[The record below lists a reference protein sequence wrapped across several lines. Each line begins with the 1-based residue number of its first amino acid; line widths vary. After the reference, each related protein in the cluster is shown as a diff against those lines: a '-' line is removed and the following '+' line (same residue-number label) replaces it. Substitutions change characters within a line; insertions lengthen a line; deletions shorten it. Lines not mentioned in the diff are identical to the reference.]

1 MTKFLGL
8 LHADA
13 ASEAGLPPDPE
24 LFARMGPFIEEVMK
38 AGVLVA
44 TDGLQPSSKGKRV
57 KLEGGKM
64 SVIDGPFTESKELV
78 ASFAIYDVPTIE
90 EAISWTER
98 FLEVLGGGTCEIRPF
113 MTFDDFPAD
122 LATPEAIAQEDRW
135 REQMAKNAEEK
146 R

>member
-1 MTKFLGL
+1 MPKFLGL

-13 ASEAGLPPDPE
+13 ASEAGTPPDPE

-78 ASFAIYDVPTIE
+78 ASFAIYEVE
-90 EAISWTER
+90 SMEVAVLWTER

-113 MTFDDFPAD
+113 MTFDDFPAEMV
-122 LATPEAIAQEDRW
+122 TPEAVASEDRW
-135 REQMAKNAEEK
+135 REQMEKNAQEK
-146 R
+146 G

>member
-1 MTKFLGL
+1 
-8 LHADA
+8 
-13 ASEAGLPPDPE
+13 
-24 LFARMGPFIEEVMK
+24 
-38 AGVLVA
+38 
-44 TDGLQPSSKGKRV
+44 
-57 KLEGGKM
+57 M

>member
-1 MTKFLGL
+1 MKFLGL

-13 ASEAGLPPDPE
+13 SYEAGTPPDPE

-44 TDGLQPSSKGKRV
+44 TDGLQPTSKGKRI
-57 KLEGGKM
+57 KLENGKV

-78 ASFAIYDVPTIE
+78 ASFAIYDVE
-90 EAISWTER
+90 SMDVAVYWTER

-113 MTFDDFPAD
+113 MTFDDFPAE
-122 LATPEAIAQEDRW
+122 LATPEAIASEDRW
-135 REQMAKNAEEK
+135 REQMAKNAESK
-146 R
+146 A